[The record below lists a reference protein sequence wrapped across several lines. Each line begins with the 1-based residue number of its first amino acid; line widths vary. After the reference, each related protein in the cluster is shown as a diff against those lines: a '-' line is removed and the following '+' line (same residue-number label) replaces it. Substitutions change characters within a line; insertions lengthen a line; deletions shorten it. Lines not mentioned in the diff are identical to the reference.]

1 MAYYNIQKM
10 ITSGRDVMANNPKR
24 EISLIDIARI
34 RESNPDVY
42 VQIENAFLFGVALGV
57 RIGKAEQTEGGRN
70 R

>member
-10 ITSGRDVMANNPKR
+10 ITSGRDIMANNPKR
-24 EISLIDIARI
+24 EITLIDIARI

-57 RIGKAEQTEGGRN
+57 RISKAERRE
-70 R
+70 

>member
-10 ITSGRDVMANNPKR
+10 ITSGRDIMANNPKR
-24 EISLIDIARI
+24 EITLIEIARI

-57 RIGKAEQTEGGRN
+57 RISKAERRE
-70 R
+70 

>member
-1 MAYYNIQKM
+1 MAYYNIRKM
-10 ITSGRDVMANNPKR
+10 ITSGRDIMANNPKR
-24 EISLIDIARI
+24 EITLIDIVRI

>member
-10 ITSGRDVMANNPKR
+10 ITSGRDIMANNPKR
-24 EISLIDIARI
+24 EITLIDIARI

-57 RIGKAEQTEGGRN
+57 RIGKAER
-70 R
+70 RVDK

>member
-24 EISLIDIARI
+24 EISLIDRARI